1 MVDHNKPFYSS
12 WGAMIRSHY
21 LEAPMW
27 AHCPCGAFRSRGVC
41 FKGDGVKAAKTS
53 GMKLLS
59 PDFACEIQGMINRH
73 SLVEWDGMG
82 VRVEIIVCGVE
93 LYLCVRNFK
102 RTATIMQGLLITI
115 DLFFSGQHQ
124 HFPFLK
130 NSIICWPTFVFG
142 DQPLFLRLSFSPF
155 SI

>member
-59 PDFACEIQGMINRH
+59 PAFACEIQGMINRH
-73 SLVEWDGMG
+73 SLVEWDGMAAWELESRLLSVG
-82 VRVEIIVCGVE
+82 SNSTYVSEILRE
-93 LYLCVRNFK
+93 LPQSCR
-102 RTATIMQGLLITI
+102 
-115 DLFFSGQHQ
+115 D
-124 HFPFLK
+124 
-130 NSIICWPTFVFG
+130 CW
-142 DQPLFLRLSFSPF
+142 SPF
-155 SI
+155 CSFPDSTSTSRFSKTP